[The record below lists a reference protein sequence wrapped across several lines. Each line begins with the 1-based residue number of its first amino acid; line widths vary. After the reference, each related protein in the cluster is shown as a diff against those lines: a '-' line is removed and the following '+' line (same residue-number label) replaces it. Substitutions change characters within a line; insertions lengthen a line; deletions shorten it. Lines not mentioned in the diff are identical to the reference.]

1 LLQELGLFFREM
13 LEANGNRLL
22 LLTSAHYILNTD
34 RELLKMIL
42 RNIIDNANKYA
53 RNCDI
58 SISVSTETDGYI
70 AITVADTGEGMSEPI
85 LKRIHD
91 RIAQASTAAG
101 IERNS
106 RLGYQMIIDFATRLE
121 AKLEVQSERG
131 KGTSVTLRI
140 QGRVIGTTLSQDLV
154 KQIISTG

>member
-1 LLQELGLFFREM
+1 MVTGCFYLRPPIISWI
-13 LEANGNRLL
+13 R
-22 LLTSAHYILNTD
+22 D
-34 RELLKMIL
+34 RELLKVIL
-42 RNIIDNANKYA
+42 RNVLDNANKHSQS
-53 RNCDI
+53 CDI
-58 SISVSTETDGYI
+58 SISVSAETHGYI
-70 AITVADTGEGMSEPI
+70 AITIADTGEGMSEPV

-106 RLGYQMIIDFATRLE
+106 RLGYQMIIDFATRLA

-140 QGRVIGTTLSQDLV
+140 QGKVSGTEASQELV
-154 KQIISTG
+154 KQVISAG